1 MNILVDSCFWFAYW
15 ETRQKDQYME
25 SAKRIYDICFDK
37 YQYNIIIPFPSL
49 YETVNTKLLRDKNKT
64 MADWF
69 LKKLA
74 SDTKYLKVF
83 DDKYREAALAET
95 TKNPRRISLV
105 DSILRLMMQ
114 DSELHIRALIT
125 FNTGDFVDICKQY
138 NIEIINEYTQF
149 Q

>member
-69 LKKLA
+69 LKKL
-74 SDTKYLKVF
+74 
-83 DDKYREAALAET
+83 
-95 TKNPRRISLV
+95 
-105 DSILRLMMQ
+105 M
-114 DSELHIRALIT
+114 RA
-125 FNTGDFVDICKQY
+125 
-138 NIEIINEYTQF
+138 
-149 Q
+149 